1 MNWKD
6 FLQDFSTY
14 LRLERSLS
22 ENTVAGYVSDLL
34 KFRDSLGGKLPM
46 EVTQADVEKFLKEQ
60 VDEGLGK
67 RSQARKLS
75 AIKAFYKFV
84 DISQASHYQPPHSKA
99 SQLLQP
105 HSNAPESQILQSEA
119 PQSNDS
125 QLLQPHS
132 NAPESSRY
140 PFSG

>member
-34 KFRDSLGGKLPM
+34 KFRDNLGGKLPM

-60 VDEGLGK
+60 VDEGLEK
-67 RSQARKLS
+67 RSQARNLS
-75 AIKAFYKFV
+75 AI
-84 DISQASHYQPPHSKA
+84 
-99 SQLLQP
+99 
-105 HSNAPESQILQSEA
+105 
-119 PQSNDS
+119 
-125 QLLQPHS
+125 
-132 NAPESSRY
+132 
-140 PFSG
+140 